1 VAQCPGERALK
12 HAAAPGELAL
22 GHLAASHDPR
32 SVIAPDGHA
41 LEALASHA
49 RTLAPATASHY
60 RAPGSPPN
68 MRLLD
73 VGGRLDLHML
83 GSTSGRWE
91 PGEAPF
97 FFSSSCR
104 TVPVSVKRGAT
115 GESHEKKRRLV
126 VGAEKQ
132 LREPLRIHTNWPLYS
147 EEEIVE
153 VAARRP
159 LYYINIILPVRF
171 A

>member
-1 VAQCPGERALK
+1 VRSSGPVTSCSVAQCPGERALK
-12 HAAAPGELAL
+12 HAAAPGERAL

-91 PGEAPF
+91 PGEALF

-104 TVPVSVKRGAT
+104 TVPVSRDENDT
-115 GESHEKKRRLV
+115 DIFR
-126 VGAEKQ
+126 
-132 LREPLRIHTNWPLYS
+132 PYS
-147 EEEIVE
+147 RSNPFRWVLI
-153 VAARRP
+153 RP
-159 LYYINIILPVRF
+159 YPSPDI
-171 A
+171 